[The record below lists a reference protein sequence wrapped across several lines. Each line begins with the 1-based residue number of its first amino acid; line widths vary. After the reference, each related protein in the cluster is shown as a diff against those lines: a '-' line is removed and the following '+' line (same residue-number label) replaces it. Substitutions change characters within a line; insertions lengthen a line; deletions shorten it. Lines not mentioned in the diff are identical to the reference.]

1 MTAGAE
7 VLLHGRVIGSLV
19 EDERSQW
26 LFRFSET
33 YRRMTERPTL
43 GQKFEDDLTIAY
55 RGKKGGLPPYFANLL
70 PEQGGE
76 LRPILA
82 SHLGIAIG
90 DDISLLERL
99 GRDLPGAIEVR
110 QVTDIP
116 REAPLELDRAVDPT
130 EPADP
135 DGEWLRFSL
144 AGIQLKFSVIIA
156 ADRITLPAHGR
167 LGNWLVKLASRSFPG
182 LCENE
187 YAVMKWART
196 AGFAVP
202 ELVLR
207 ESSALVGTLG
217 DHAEPGTRVLAVRRF
232 DRDNAGQK
240 THQEDFAQIVNL
252 YPQHKYDHFSYEDIA
267 RLTAAIV
274 GEDALDEVIRRLVLM
289 IASGNGDAHLK
300 NWSLIYPDR
309 VRAQLAPLYDQVAT
323 VAWPKDLA
331 RSLALKFG
339 GTKTMSQVTR
349 DSVATFAARAGVD
362 PMRVNAL
369 VDSTLAR
376 LATAWR
382 ECTRSSDWP
391 LPLTHADALR
401 EHWAKTP
408 LLRDGPLSLL

>member
-1 MTAGAE
+1 VTAGAD

-26 LFRFSET
+26 VFRFAET
-33 YRRMTERPTL
+33 YRRMAHRPTL

-55 RGKKGGLPPYFANLL
+55 RGKKGGLPPFFANLV

-82 SHLGIAIG
+82 AHLGIADG
-90 DDISLLERL
+90 DDITLLERL
-99 GRDLPGAIEVR
+99 GRDLPGAVEVR
-110 QVTDIP
+110 QITETPGEQVS
-116 REAPLELDRAVDPT
+116 ELARAIEPT
-130 EPADP
+130 EPIDQ

-156 ADRITLPAHGR
+156 EQRITLPAHGR
-167 LGNWLVKLASRSFPG
+167 LGDWLVKLPSRRFPG

-187 YAVMKWART
+187 YAIMKWAQA
-196 AGFAVP
+196 AGFEVP

-217 DHAEPGTRVLAVRRF
+217 EHAEAGTRVLAIRRF
-232 DRDNAGQK
+232 DRGDGGQK

-252 YPQHKYDHFSYEDIA
+252 YPKYKYDHFSYEDVA
-267 RLTAAIV
+267 RLAAGIV
-274 GEDALDEVIRRLVLM
+274 GDEAIDEMLRRLVLM

-300 NWSLIYPDR
+300 NWSLLYPDR
-309 VRAQLAPLYDQVAT
+309 IRARLAPLYDQVAT
-323 VAWPKDLA
+323 VAWPEDLA
-331 RSLALKFG
+331 RSLALNFG
-339 GTKTMSQVTR
+339 GTKTMSQLGR
-349 DSVATFAARAGVD
+349 DTLATFATRAGFD
-362 PMRVNAL
+362 RERVTAL

-376 LATAWR
+376 LTTAWS
-382 ECTRSSDWP
+382 ECTRASDWP
-391 LPLTHADALR
+391 LPAPHADALR

-408 LLRDGPLSLL
+408 LLRDSPLSRL